1 LDESKCLREEW
12 ALKTLPRAVILKRF
26 ATDLRVLLRAIDFG
40 IGARKIA
47 LVARL
52 TTVFPVSPALHGR
65 QRRGYNKSSH
75 RFSFCEHSCAME
87 NTPTEKPNVVIVG
100 AGFGGLEAAKKLA
113 CENVRVTVIDR
124 TNYHLFQPLL
134 YQVATA
140 ALSPAD
146 IAAPVRAVLS
156 KWKNVEVILAEVQS
170 VDVDAKK
177 IKTTDTEIGYDFL
190 ILATGARHS
199 YFGHNEW
206 EKLAPGL
213 KSLEDAI
220 ELRRR
225 LLMAFEYAEKV
236 TDEGARKAAMTFVI
250 IGGGPTGVEMAGA
263 IAEIARYTL
272 AKDFRHIDPS
282 EARVILIEGDP
293 RLLAAFPE
301 DLSASALKQLVDL
314 GVEVRTGTRATN
326 LTEGGVQAGN
336 EFIPCR
342 VKIWAAG
349 NNASFVGKT
358 LGTPVDQVGR
368 VMVNGDLTI
377 PGHPEV
383 QVIGDLA
390 NFSHQTGQPL
400 PGVSPVAMQQ
410 GRHAARNILAMI
422 EGRRPQHFRYWD
434 KGSMATIGR
443 NKAVADLNLV
453 HLSGLP
459 AWLVWL
465 FVHIIFLVGF
475 RNRLAVLF
483 QWAWAYF
490 TFNKGARL
498 ITRNF
503 QAEQRPPA

>member
-1 LDESKCLREEW
+1 MN
-12 ALKTLPRAVILKRF
+12 P
-26 ATDLRVLLRAIDFG
+26 
-40 IGARKIA
+40 
-47 LVARL
+47 
-52 TTVFPVSPALHGR
+52 
-65 QRRGYNKSSH
+65 
-75 RFSFCEHSCAME
+75 
-87 NTPTEKPNVVIVG
+87 KPHVVIIG
-100 AGFGGLEAAKKLA
+100 AGFGGLEAAKKLGGKD
-113 CENVRVTVIDR
+113 VRVTVIDR

-146 IAAPVRAVLS
+146 IAAPIRAILS
-156 KWKNVEVILAEVQS
+156 KCRNVEVILAEVES

-177 IKTTDTEIGYDFL
+177 VKTVDLQIDYDYL

-199 YFGHNEW
+199 YFGHGEW

-225 LLMAFEYAEKV
+225 ILMAFEYAEKI
-236 TDEGARKAAMTFVI
+236 TDEAACRAAMNFVI

-263 IAEIARYTL
+263 IAEISRYALAR
-272 AKDFRHIDPS
+272 DFRHINPS
-282 EARVILIEGDP
+282 EARVILIESEP
-293 RLLAAFPE
+293 RLLAAYPP
-301 DLSASALKQLVDL
+301 DLSESARKQLIDL
-314 GVEVRTGTRATN
+314 GVEVRTSTRATN
-326 LTEGGVQAGN
+326 LTEAGVQIGD

-358 LGTPVDQVGR
+358 LGAPADPCGR
-368 VMVNGDLTI
+368 VIVNEDLTI

-390 NFSHQTGQPL
+390 NFTHQSDEPL
-400 PGVSPVAMQQ
+400 PGISPVAMQQ
-410 GRHAARNILAMI
+410 GRHAACNVLAMI
-422 EGRRPQHFRYWD
+422 QGRKPQRFRYWD
-434 KGSMATIGR
+434 KGTMATIGR
-443 NKAVADLNLV
+443 NKAVADLKFM

-459 AWLVWL
+459 AWLAWL

-475 RNRLAVLF
+475 RNRLLVLI
-483 QWAWAYF
+483 QWAWAYLSF
-490 TFNKGARL
+490 DKGARL

-503 QAEQRPPA
+503 QSEQRPPA

>member
-1 LDESKCLREEW
+1 MKESLNRK
-12 ALKTLPRAVILKRF
+12 PRVI
-26 ATDLRVLLRAIDFG
+26 
-40 IGARKIA
+40 
-47 LVARL
+47 
-52 TTVFPVSPALHGR
+52 
-65 QRRGYNKSSH
+65 
-75 RFSFCEHSCAME
+75 
-87 NTPTEKPNVVIVG
+87 IVG
-100 AGFGGLEAAKKLA
+100 AGFGGLQAAKKLA
-113 CENVRVTVIDR
+113 RKNVLITVIDR

-146 IAAPVRAVLS
+146 IAAPVRSVLS
-156 KWKNVEVILAEVQS
+156 KSKSVEVVLAEVQS
-170 VDVDAKK
+170 VDVAAKK
-177 IKTTDTEIGYDFL
+177 VKTADLEFDYDYL

-199 YFGHNEW
+199 YFGHDNW

-225 LLMAFEYAEKV
+225 ILLAFEYAEKID
-236 TDEGARKAAMTFVI
+236 DEAARKAAMTFVI

-263 IAEIARYTL
+263 IAEISRYTL

-282 EARVILIEGDP
+282 RARVILIEGES
-293 RLLAAFPE
+293 RLLSAFPE
-301 DLSASALKQLVDL
+301 DLSRSAQKQLTDL
-314 GVEVRTGTRATN
+314 GVDVRTGVRATN
-326 LTEGGVQAGN
+326 LNEDGVQLGD

-358 LGTPVDQVGR
+358 LGAPIDRVGR
-368 VMVNGDLTI
+368 IVVNDDLTI
-377 PGHPEV
+377 AGHPEV

-390 NFSHQTGQPL
+390 NFSHQTGEPL
-400 PGVSPVAMQQ
+400 PGVSPVAIQQ

-422 EGRRPQHFRYWD
+422 KGRNPRPFHYWD
-434 KGSMATIGR
+434 KGSLATIGR
-443 NKAVADLNLV
+443 NKAVADLKFM

-459 AWLVWL
+459 AWVAWL

-475 RNRLAVLF
+475 RNRLLVLF
-483 QWAWAYF
+483 QWAWAYL
-490 TFNKGARL
+490 TFDKGARL

-503 QAEQRPPA
+503 QSEQRPPA

>member
-1 LDESKCLREEW
+1 VLYRLYWTLDVEVR
-12 ALKTLPRAVILKRF
+12 R
-26 ATDLRVLLRAIDFG
+26 LL
-40 IGARKIA
+40 
-47 LVARL
+47 
-52 TTVFPVSPALHGR
+52 
-65 QRRGYNKSSH
+65 
-75 RFSFCEHSCAME
+75 EHSLRME
-87 NTPTEKPNVVIVG
+87 NVPGMKPRVVIVG

-113 CENVRVTVIDR
+113 CEDVDLTVIDR

-146 IAAPVRAVLS
+146 IAAPVRGILR
-156 KWKNVEVILAEVQS
+156 KCKNVEVILAEVQS
-170 VDVDAKK
+170 VNVNLRKVD
-177 IKTTDTEIGYDFL
+177 IGDRDIDYDCL

-199 YFGHNEW
+199 YFGHPEW

-220 ELRRR
+220 EIRRR
-225 LLMAFEYAEKV
+225 ILMAFEYAEKI
-236 TDEGARKAAMTFVI
+236 TDEAARRAAMTFVI

-272 AKDFRHIDPS
+272 ARDFRHIDPS
-282 EARVILIEGDP
+282 NARVVLIEGEP
-293 RLLAAFPE
+293 RVLAGYPE
-301 DLSASALKQLVDL
+301 DLRTSAMKQLVDL
-314 GVEVRTGTRATN
+314 GVEVRTGVRATN
-326 LTEGGVQAGN
+326 VTESGVEVAG

-349 NNASFVGKT
+349 NNASSIGRS
-358 LGTPVDQVGR
+358 LGAPVDRVGR
-368 VMVNGDLTI
+368 VIVNNDLTI

-390 NFSHQTGQPL
+390 NSSHQTGEPL

-410 GRHAARNILAMI
+410 GRHAAANILAMI
-422 EGRRPQHFRYWD
+422 EGRKPQRFWYWD
-434 KGSMATIGR
+434 KGNMATIGR
-443 NKAVADLNLV
+443 NKAVADLKLL

-459 AWLVWL
+459 AWVAWL

-475 RNRLAVLF
+475 RNRLIVLF

-490 TFNKGARL
+490 NFSKGARL

-503 QAEQRPPA
+503 QAEQRPPG

>member
-1 LDESKCLREEW
+1 
-12 ALKTLPRAVILKRF
+12 
-26 ATDLRVLLRAIDFG
+26 
-40 IGARKIA
+40 
-47 LVARL
+47 
-52 TTVFPVSPALHGR
+52 
-65 QRRGYNKSSH
+65 
-75 RFSFCEHSCAME
+75 ME
-87 NTPTEKPNVVIVG
+87 NTPEEKPRVVIVG

-113 CENVRVTVIDR
+113 GQDVRVTVIDR

-146 IAAPVRAVLS
+146 IAAPVRAILS
-156 KWKNVEVILAEVQS
+156 RWKNMEVILAEVQS
-170 VDVDAKK
+170 IDVAAKK
-177 IKTTDTEIGYDFL
+177 IKTTDMEIPYDFL

-236 TDEGARKAAMTFVI
+236 TDEAARKTAMTFVI

-282 EARVILIEGDP
+282 QARVILIEGEP
-293 RLLAAFPE
+293 RLLASFPE
-301 DLSASALKQLVDL
+301 DLSASAMKQLVDL
-314 GVEVRTGTRATN
+314 GVEVRTGARATN
-326 LTEGGVQAGN
+326 LTEAGLQVGN

-342 VKIWAAG
+342 VKVWAAG

-358 LGTPVDQVGR
+358 LGVPVDRVGR
-368 VMVNGDLTI
+368 VMVNDDLTI

-410 GRHAARNILAMI
+410 GRHAARNILRMI
-422 EGRRPQHFRYWD
+422 QNRKPQRFRYWN

-443 NKAVADLNLV
+443 NKAVADLNLI

-483 QWAWAYF
+483 QWGWAYF
-490 TFNKGARL
+490 TFNAGARL

-503 QAEQRPPA
+503 QSETRPPA

>member
-1 LDESKCLREEW
+1 MQAAS
-12 ALKTLPRAVILKRF
+12 A
-26 ATDLRVLLRAIDFG
+26 
-40 IGARKIA
+40 
-47 LVARL
+47 
-52 TTVFPVSPALHGR
+52 
-65 QRRGYNKSSH
+65 
-75 RFSFCEHSCAME
+75 
-87 NTPTEKPNVVIVG
+87 EKPQIVIVG

-113 CENVRVTVIDR
+113 GENVRVTVIDR
-124 TNYHLFQPLL
+124 TNYYLFQPLL

-156 KWKNVEVILAEVQS
+156 KYKNVEVILAEVQS
-170 VDVDAKK
+170 VDVDARR
-177 IKTTDTEIGYDFL
+177 IKTIDTEIGYDYL
-190 ILATGARHS
+190 ILGTGARHS

-206 EKLAPGL
+206 ERLAPGL

-225 LLMAFEYAEKV
+225 LLMAFEYAERI
-236 TDEGARKAAMTFVI
+236 TDEAARKAAMTFVI

-282 EARVILIEGDP
+282 KARIILIEGES
-293 RLLAAFPE
+293 RVLAAYPE

-314 GVEVRTGTRATN
+314 GVEVRTATRATN
-326 LTEGGVQAGN
+326 LTEAGVQVGN

-358 LGTPVDQVGR
+358 LGASIDRVGR
-368 VMVNGDLTI
+368 VVVNDDLTI
-377 PGHPEV
+377 SGHPEV

-400 PGVSPVAMQQ
+400 PGISPVAMQQ
-410 GRHAARNILAMI
+410 GRHAARNVLAMV
-422 EGRRPQHFRYWD
+422 EGRKPQRFRYWD
-434 KGSMATIGR
+434 KGTIATIGR
-443 NKAVADLNLV
+443 NKAVADLKFV

-459 AWLVWL
+459 AWLAWL
-465 FVHIIFLVGF
+465 FVHIVFLVGF
-475 RNRLAVLF
+475 RNRLVVLF

-490 TFNKGARL
+490 TFDKGARL

-503 QAEQRPPA
+503 QSETRPPV

>member
-1 LDESKCLREEW
+1 M
-12 ALKTLPRAVILKRF
+12 
-26 ATDLRVLLRAIDFG
+26 
-40 IGARKIA
+40 
-47 LVARL
+47 
-52 TTVFPVSPALHGR
+52 
-65 QRRGYNKSSH
+65 Q
-75 RFSFCEHSCAME
+75 
-87 NTPTEKPNVVIVG
+87 NTPEKKPHVVIVG

-113 CENVRVTVIDR
+113 CKDVRVTVIDR

-156 KWKNVEVILAEVQS
+156 KCKNMEVILAEVQS
-170 VDVDAKK
+170 VDVAAKK
-177 IKTTDTEIGYDFL
+177 IKTTDMEIPYDFL

-199 YFGHNEW
+199 YFGHDEW

-225 LLMAFEYAEKV
+225 LLMAFEYAEKI
-236 TDEGARKAAMTFVI
+236 TDEAARKAAMTFVI

-282 EARVILIEGDP
+282 QARVILIEGEP
-293 RLLAAFPE
+293 RLLASFPE
-301 DLSASALKQLVDL
+301 DLSSSAMKQLVDL
-314 GVEVRTGTRATN
+314 GVEVRTGVRATN
-326 LTEGGVQAGN
+326 LTETGLQVGD

-358 LGTPVDQVGR
+358 LGVAVDRVGR
-368 VMVNGDLTI
+368 VMVDDDLTI

-410 GRHAARNILAMI
+410 GRHAARNILRMI
-422 EGRRPQHFRYWD
+422 KNREPRPFRYWD

-443 NKAVADLNLV
+443 NKAVADLNFV

-475 RNRLAVLF
+475 RNRVAVLF
-483 QWAWAYF
+483 QWAWAYL
-490 TFNKGARL
+490 TFNAGARL

-503 QAEQRPPA
+503 QSEMRPPA